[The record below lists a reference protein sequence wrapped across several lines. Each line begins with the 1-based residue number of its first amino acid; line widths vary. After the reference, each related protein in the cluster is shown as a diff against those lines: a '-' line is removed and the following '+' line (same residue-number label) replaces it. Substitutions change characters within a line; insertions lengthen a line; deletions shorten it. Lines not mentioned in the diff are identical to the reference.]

1 MSLKITGNSTDRFLT
16 LFIVSILPVK
26 NSELIFRYVESIV
39 TKKRNIR
46 IKVRINIMNMPM
58 VVFN

>member
-1 MSLKITGNSTDRFLT
+1 MKITGNSTDRFLT